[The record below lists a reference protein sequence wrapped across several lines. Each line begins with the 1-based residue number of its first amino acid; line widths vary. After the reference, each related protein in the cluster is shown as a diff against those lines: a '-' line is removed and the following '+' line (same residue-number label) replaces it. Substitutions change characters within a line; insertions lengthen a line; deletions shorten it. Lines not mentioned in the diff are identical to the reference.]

1 MREFSVYQDDDG
13 YWVAECLELP
23 GLRVKGRTEAE
34 AIQKIKQALLTY
46 YPCRCE
52 E

>member
-1 MREFSVYQDDDG
+1 MREFSLYQDEDG
-13 YWVAECLELP
+13 SWVAECQELP
-23 GLRVKGRTEAE
+23 GLRVKGSTEEE
-34 AIQKIKQALLTY
+34 AIRKKKQALLTY